1 MACNGMRR
9 RVLGL
14 CLGLSLGL
22 GLAGLL
28 PQGAAAETLTRPAA
42 GIGDWIV
49 MAGRLQLQPDGWF
62 VATSGGQRAPFSS
75 GNFLFNEPV
84 ESPYVLT
91 VTARRPD
98 NLDRPI
104 EIAFLGGYF
113 AVAGTD
119 HYFWEREG
127 HWTDWVRNTHPA
139 AEEYRIIVVQEGA
152 RVTAYV
158 NGIRVGQFVLEDPV
172 TATRV
177 GMFFKAPPAQLAQM
191 QFRDFSVVQG
201 DAALARARALEQ
213 APSSP

>member
-14 CLGLSLGL
+14 CLGLGLGL

-75 GNFLFNEPV
+75 GSFLFNDPV

-98 NLDRPI
+98 NRKRPVK
-104 EIAFLGGYF
+104 A
-113 AVAGTD
+113 AVPRVQDLQGRFRLRPEPLPVSSAT
-119 HYFWEREG
+119 
-127 HWTDWVRNTHPA
+127 A
-139 AEEYRIIVVQEGA
+139 AIRR
-152 RVTAYV
+152 RV
-158 NGIRVGQFVLEDPV
+158 
-172 TATRV
+172 
-177 GMFFKAPPAQLAQM
+177 
-191 QFRDFSVVQG
+191 
-201 DAALARARALEQ
+201 
-213 APSSP
+213 